1 MVVYAIHY
9 SNPSLRQA
17 QDKLAQG
24 DNHSENSGAIAL
36 TTITAKL
43 FQIVIS
49 KAKEHNDS

>member
-24 DNHSENSGAIAL
+24 DNHSEIQRHCTNNN
-36 TTITAKL
+36 
-43 FQIVIS
+43 
-49 KAKEHNDS
+49 HC